1 MILKPL
7 PPEAGWRGVLLKKL
21 LRYRLKNHSIVCSQT
36 EKRITRAGLEDAE
49 TGSLLLLRFRL
60 LYVCL
65 TEKKGGSMKFAIV
78 FILLAVM
85 SVAADSVAVFPQG
98 PTEEDVLTLT
108 LTDESALCCWTR
120 WTDFDGCSIENRSI
134 FLSYC
139 WGLAAECTECEGQ
152 GKTIEY
158 DSVGPLSSGTYQ
170 IYSIEYLASMQGQNV
185 GFTMDTNLAGTLIV
199 GNAGIAEKQTQRG
212 GGVNLGVFPSPFRSN
227 TTIVFPCFYRN
238 AAVDIFN
245 EGGAC
250 VARYSGVQGQ
260 AFNWNAASMPNG
272 VYIVRVRAQAKTH
285 CTRLIVQR

>member
-1 MILKPL
+1 MKLAIL
-7 PPEAGWRGVLLKKL
+7 
-21 LRYRLKNHSIVCSQT
+21 
-36 EKRITRAGLEDAE
+36 
-49 TGSLLLLRFRL
+49 
-60 LYVCL
+60 
-65 TEKKGGSMKFAIV
+65 
-78 FILLAVM
+78 FILFAMLSA
-85 SVAADSVAVFPQG
+85 AADSVAVFPQG

-185 GFTMDTNLAGTLIV
+185 VFTMDTNLAGTLIV